1 MLRIEQ
7 EVWRHRVCARGM
19 AWCLEYVGEHEHD
32 VGLMAF
38 YDWLVCSPIT
48 IVHEH
53 VIVSAPEIIIQAQCS
68 EDIFP

>member
-1 MLRIEQ
+1 
-7 EVWRHRVCARGM
+7 M

-53 VIVSAPEIIIQAQCS
+53 VIVSAPEIIIQAQCG